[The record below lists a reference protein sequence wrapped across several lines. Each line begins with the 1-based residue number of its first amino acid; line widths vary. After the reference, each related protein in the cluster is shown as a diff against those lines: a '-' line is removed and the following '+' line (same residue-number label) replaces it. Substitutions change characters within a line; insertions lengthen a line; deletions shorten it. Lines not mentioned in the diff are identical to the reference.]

1 MSPREISE
9 WIGTSSAHT
18 VPPRVR
24 LRVFE
29 KYGGIC
35 QCGCTR
41 RIYPGD
47 AWECDHTIAIINGGE
62 NRESNLRPLLVDCHA
77 AKSSDD
83 VAEKSKVYATRSR
96 HLGIKPKRK
105 WRTWG

>member
-1 MSPREISE
+1 MTARELDE
-9 WIGTSSAHT
+9 WIGATPDT
-18 VPPRVR
+18 PTPPRVR

-29 KYGGIC
+29 RFHGVC

-41 RIYPGD
+41 RIFPGD
-47 AWECDHTIAIINGGE
+47 AWQCDHTIAIINGGE

-77 AKSSDD
+77 SKSSDD
-83 VAEKSKVYATRSR
+83 VAEKSKVYATRAR

-105 WRTWG
+105 WRWG